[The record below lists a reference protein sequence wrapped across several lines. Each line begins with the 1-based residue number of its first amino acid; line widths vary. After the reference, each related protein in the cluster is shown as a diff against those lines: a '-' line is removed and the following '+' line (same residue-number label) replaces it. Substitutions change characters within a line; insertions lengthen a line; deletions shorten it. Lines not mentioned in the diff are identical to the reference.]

1 MIYDWPLIVRRPSW
15 RRQSQVLQKARRFEA
30 AYLKQRQ
37 DEQQRRYQPQNRFGQ
52 EFLKKL
58 SNMENQK
65 LIWYFVYIFVL
76 NFCEKFESGEQLWK
90 GAVHELRLQEEG
102 GRWSKKSTFLY
113 HRKCNRRG

>member
-52 EFLKKL
+52 ELKKYVL
-58 SNMENQK
+58 IMENQK
-65 LIWYFVYIFVL
+65 KILWYFVFIFIL
-76 NFCEKFESGEQLWK
+76 TFCEKFESLGQLWK
-90 GAVHELRLQEEG
+90 QN
-102 GRWSKKSTFLY
+102 F
-113 HRKCNRRG
+113 CI

>member
-52 EFLKKL
+52 ELKK
-58 SNMENQK
+58 
-65 LIWYFVYIFVL
+65 FYI
-76 NFCEKFESGEQLWK
+76 NYGK
-90 GAVHELRLQEEG
+90 
-102 GRWSKKSTFLY
+102 SKKKTMVFCFHIYSNFL
-113 HRKCNRRG
+113 